1 MPGIL
6 PNEIKAI
13 VPFWLKL
20 CAGLSLLST
29 AALYIS
35 LPVPHS
41 MALRNLLLL
50 LSLAS
55 GIVVIANSGRA
66 KEILHSRPLHL
77 LALLLGWV
85 VFHAAFLSAD
95 NVDAW
100 QELWGQWC
108 KPYLALVA
116 GVGCVLSAEY
126 FRPRTFAVVA
136 VCALVAQPL
145 LFAEKILAF
154 AIKWGVLTANYLWI
168 YVHKLGFLP
177 FVEIMAAFAL
187 SRLALMMN
195 QRLKWGVAFWLLLLI
210 ASFFI
215 AVFTTTRNTLL
226 LLSVMSLL
234 MLANVLYRKP
244 AAAGKRWHLGLG
256 VAMLLMVVAGMS
268 GSLKSNMHWTQLIAD
283 AKVAVQI
290 DEYRNWQNRTKY
302 GLPMNEL
309 GQPVSESNYLRF
321 AYAMAGLREIAE
333 HPLGY
338 GVSRHAFERLV
349 QQKNPEASIANSH
362 SGYIDLVA
370 AVGVPALIM
379 LLVAEVMLIRQAHAT
394 LGANNYVI
402 WILGVIMLHWAIDPL
417 SRDQHVYALFLLCGI
432 FAMTTLNRSEVV
444 TDGDLRDR

>member
-1 MPGIL
+1 MPGFIT
-6 PNEIKAI
+6 NQSRAG

-20 CAGLSLLST
+20 CAALSLLST

-55 GIVVIANSGRA
+55 GVVVIANSGRA
-66 KEILHSRPLHL
+66 KEIFRSRPLHL
-77 LALLLGWV
+77 LILLLSWV

-95 NVDAW
+95 RMEAW
-100 QELWGQWC
+100 QELWGQWG
-108 KPYLALVA
+108 KPYLALVG
-116 GVGCVLSAEY
+116 GVGCVLSAGY
-126 FRPRTFAVVA
+126 FRRGTFAVIA

-145 LFAEKILAF
+145 LFAEKILVF
-154 AIKWGVLTANYLWI
+154 AMKWGVLTANYLWI

-195 QRLKWGVAFWLLLLI
+195 RGLRWEAVFWLVLLL

-226 LLSVMSLL
+226 LLSVMTML
-234 MLANVLYRKP
+234 MIFNVLYRKP
-244 AAAGKRWHLGLG
+244 AAGKRWQLGLG
-256 VAMLLMVVAGMS
+256 AGMLLMVIAGMF
-268 GSLKSNMHWTQLIAD
+268 GSLKSNTHWTQILAD
-283 AKVAVQI
+283 AKVAMQI

-302 GLPMNEL
+302 GLPMNEQ
-309 GQPVSESNYLRF
+309 GQPVSESNYLRV

-362 SGYIDLVA
+362 SGYIDLVTS
-370 AVGVPALIM
+370 VGMPALIL
-379 LLVAEVMLIRQAHAT
+379 LLVAVVMLVRQAHAT
-394 LGANNYVI
+394 LGSNNYVI
-402 WILGVIMLHWAIDPL
+402 WILGIIMLHWAIDPL

-432 FAMTTLNRSEVV
+432 FVMTTHNQSGVA
-444 TDGDLRDR
+444 TDGNLRDR